1 MLTNTSKDLLN
12 IIGFLLDAQ
21 PRSKSANST
30 RTHIQ
35 LIQTP
40 QVLPSHSS
48 SSIKQHLYSCMDM
61 TSLECFPEVQCP
73 GYIPT
78 SFVIIIVTVLF
89 LQSGFLG
96 DFWLSESSRG
106 ASLGLIFK
114 LCYQYWG
121 VTLYFPLT
129 PTSLVPFVGNRVQY
143 VVCERL

>member
-1 MLTNTSKDLLN
+1 MLTNTSRDLLN

-40 QVLPSHSS
+40 QVLTSHSS
-48 SSIKQHLYSCMDM
+48 SSIKQHLYGCMDM
-61 TSLECFPEVQCP
+61 TRLECFPEVQCP
-73 GYIPT
+73 GYIYT

-89 LQSGFLG
+89 LQGGFLG

-106 ASLGLIFK
+106 ASLDLIFK
-114 LCYQYWG
+114 FYYQHWG

-129 PTSLVPFVGNRVQY
+129 PTSLVPFV
-143 VVCERL
+143 